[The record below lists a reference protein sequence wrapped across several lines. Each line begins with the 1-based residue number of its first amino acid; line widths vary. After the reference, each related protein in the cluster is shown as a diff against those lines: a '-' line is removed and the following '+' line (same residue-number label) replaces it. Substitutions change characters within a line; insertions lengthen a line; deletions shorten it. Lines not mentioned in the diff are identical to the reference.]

1 MKKLLLSTCIAAVT
15 LGAANLASASVLQ
28 TFGSGSAVVN
38 ASHSADF
45 ELNAT
50 LANNYVEN
58 GLLLSYVGS
67 DNNNNC
73 GYAGVDCYDTP
84 QDLSASFSGNYL
96 ATAGNNAYVS
106 VRRADGGNLY
116 GIEWAAGSGYLTLNG
131 YWKTFNDDVIT
142 GAGNFD
148 QSQGDVVGLLD
159 AFGFD
164 EVRYYAFSAPNK
176 QSGFSSAAIDS
187 VRASDVPEP
196 ASAFLIGA
204 ALLGVSSL
212 RRKR

>member
-1 MKKLLLSTCIAAVT
+1 MTMKKLLLPACIAFAT
-15 LGAANLASASVLQ
+15 ASLAHATVLQ
-28 TFGSGSAVVN
+28 SFGSGSAVVN

-45 ELNAT
+45 ELNTA
-50 LANNYVEN
+50 LANNYLEN

-67 DNNNNC
+67 DDNNSC

-84 QDLSASFSGNYL
+84 QELNPSFSGNYL

-106 VRRADGGNLY
+106 VRRADGGRLY

-131 YWKTFNDDVIT
+131 YWKTYHDEAVT

-148 QSQGDVVGLLD
+148 QSQGDVIGLFD
-159 AFGFD
+159 PYGFD
-164 EVRYYAFSAPNK
+164 EVRYYAYSAPDR
-176 QSGFSSAAIDS
+176 QSGFSSAAIDA

-196 ASAFLIGA
+196 SSTLLIGA
-204 ALLGVSSL
+204 ALLGLSSL